1 MVYNY
6 KYKLEWT
13 GLKNAD
19 ASEFYYRLEF
29 YKKEAEIIPHD
40 VITLTASNKP
50 FTLNYKSKS
59 DYVFEPFRASSAEIN
74 LFFNTDSIVQPEDF
88 YSDTDNTSWK
98 VILKLVQ
105 GSTVTSLWSGYVL
118 NSDIQYDW
126 QDQYYLRL
134 TASDFLGILKE
145 YKYSDIEVF
154 SLPQTYNFYEGISI
168 KDFVVRCL
176 SLIGLGNDVKFAY
189 QFYEFTDPN
198 NENKLKNETSMFLNE
213 YAAIDWSN
221 KYPYDIEKLLSNLM
235 TSLGCILY
243 LDNRDNSWTVLS
255 INEVGTN
262 TSNTVPYRKY
272 NSAGTYLSSGDY
284 DIKNT
289 IARNTDVVF
298 SDANQVVNLRPRL
311 DEVQMMYD
319 YKPKNLVPNYGFF
332 QGDNGEVP
340 TGWVLSPYASPPVS
354 NTDYYVETNKPNPY
368 DAKNLGSISTDEIQA
383 GLVWDKYISL
393 TVNMDRFNACM
404 PFTDATF
411 DPTPPRY
418 FKDKLTFNVKFDY
431 QINKPNDIPEFGFN
445 SSLYVYRP
453 DFAGDYVSP
462 FFDGQWVAQSDYD
475 RYRSYA
481 TIGSGPA
488 RFAAWSGL
496 NNEWKSFQ
504 LVTQSTFNTGVVS
517 TQPENWFYRFTRL
530 EFWLRT
536 LHLPSGTSKTGI
548 DWKVDNMQ
556 VQVVP
561 VQNANLEKYGY
572 SALQNID
579 NNSTQLPY
587 QRKTKKIESM
597 FNSGFSDLNSAI
609 YYEDVIFTKVVRD
622 KTPYLGENSI
632 CSSNSWLRPFETI
645 EGEGSNLNYLQ
656 SLVSAS
662 ILSFYRSPAKTF
674 TGNVYAEQT
683 PAVAKPFAFP
693 VYTGIEGVY
702 DSSYIQNTIDLFLTA
717 VTADGG
723 FYEAYDCL
731 TARVENIIQK
741 NAFFFMTEASFDYF
755 TNKTNAKLEEDLT
768 SRKEDF
774 TIGLAPFKFSASP
787 ILGTPGSSESNT
799 TTTVEEPA

>member
-6 KYKLEWT
+6 KYKLEWV
-13 GLKNAD
+13 GLKNAN
-19 ASEFYYRLEF
+19 SNEYYYRLEF
-29 YKKEAEIIPHD
+29 YKKEADPFTYEPYP
-40 VITLTASNKP
+40 LTASNKP

-74 LFFNTDSIVQPEDF
+74 LFFNTDSVVQPEDF

-98 VILKLVQ
+98 VVLKLIE
-105 GSTVTSLWSGYVL
+105 GATETDLWSGYVL

-134 TASDFLGILKE
+134 TASDFLGVLKE

-154 SLPQTYNFYEGISI
+154 SLPQTYNFYDGISI
-168 KDFVVRCL
+168 KDFVIKCL
-176 SLIGLGNDVKFAY
+176 SLIKLDNDVKFAF
-189 QFYEFTDPN
+189 QFFEFTDPSN
-198 NENKLKNETSMFLNE
+198 DFREKNETSMFLNE
-213 YAAIDWSN
+213 YAAIDWAN
-221 KYPYDIEKLLSNLM
+221 KYPYDIEKLLGNLM

-243 LDNRDNSWTVLS
+243 LDNRDNAWTILS

-262 TSNTVPYRKY
+262 TDNTVPYRKY
-272 NSAGTYLSSGDY
+272 NSVGTFIDDGFY
-284 DIKNT
+284 DIRNQ
-289 IARNTDVVF
+289 IARGTDVIF
-298 SDANQVVNLRPRL
+298 SDKNQVVNLRPRL
-311 DEVQMMYD
+311 DEVHMMYD
-319 YKPKNLVPNYGFF
+319 YKPKNLLPNYGFF
-332 QGDNGEVP
+332 QGNPGTVP
-340 TGWVLSPYASPPVS
+340 LDWELAPTVTS
-354 NTDYYVETNKPNPY
+354 TDYYVEENKPNPY
-368 DAKNLGSISTDEIQA
+368 DKKNLGSISTDEVQA
-383 GLVWDKYISL
+383 GLVWDKYIGI
-393 TVNMDRFNACM
+393 TVEMDRFDACM
-404 PFTDATF
+404 PFTDGTF

-431 QINKPNDIPEFGFN
+431 QINKPNEISEYGFN

-453 DFAGDYVSP
+453 EWGDYVSP
-462 FFDGQWVAQSDYD
+462 FFDGQWVAQTDYD
-475 RYRSYA
+475 RTRSYA

-504 LVTQSTFNTGVVS
+504 LVTQSTFNTGVIS
-517 TQPENWFYRFTRL
+517 TAIPENWFYRFTKL

-536 LHLPSGTSKTGI
+536 LHLEPLTPKTDI

-572 SALQNID
+572 AALQNID

-597 FNSGFSDLNSAI
+597 FNGGFSDLNSAI
-609 YYEDVIFTKVVRD
+609 YYEDVIFTKVIRD

-632 CSSNSWLRPFETI
+632 CSSNSWLRPWQYVI
-645 EGEGSNLNYLQ
+645 GEGVNLNYLQ

-662 ILSFYRSPAKTF
+662 ILSFYRAPARTF
-674 TGNVYAEQT
+674 TGNVYAEQA
-683 PAVAKPFAFP
+683 PAIGVNPYAFP
-693 VYTGIEGVY
+693 VYTGIEGIL
-702 DSSYIQNTIDLFLTA
+702 DKSYIQNRIGIFLTE

-723 FYEAYDCL
+723 VYESVDCL
-731 TARVENIIQK
+731 TARLENIIQK
-741 NAFFFMTEASFDYF
+741 SAYFFMTEASFDYF
-755 TNKTNAKLEEDLT
+755 NNKTNGKLEEDLT
-768 SRKEDF
+768 SKNEDF
-774 TIGLAPFKFSASP
+774 TIGLAPFKFSNSP
-787 ILGTPGSSESNT
+787 ILGAPGSSESNT

>member
-13 GLKNAD
+13 GLKNAN
-19 ASEFYYRLEF
+19 ASEYYYRLEF
-29 YKKEAEIIPHD
+29 YKKEAEEIVYD

-50 FTLNYKSKS
+50 FTLNYKAKS

-105 GSTVTSLWSGYVL
+105 GATETSLWSGYVL

-134 TASDFLGILKE
+134 TASDFLGVLKE
-145 YKYSDIEVF
+145 YKYSDTEVF
-154 SLPQTYNFYEGISI
+154 SLPQTYNFYDGISI
-168 KDFVVRCL
+168 KDFVIRCL
-176 SLIGLGNDVKFAY
+176 SLIKLNNDVKFAF
-189 QFYEFTDPN
+189 QFKEFTDPSN
-198 NENKLKNETSMFLNE
+198 DFREKNETSMFLNE

-221 KYPYDIEKLLSNLM
+221 KYPYDIEKLLGDLM

-243 LDNRDNSWTVLS
+243 LDNRDNAWTILS

-262 TSNTVPYRKY
+262 ESNTVPYRKY
-272 NSAGTYLSSGDY
+272 NSVGSYISSGDY
-284 DIKNT
+284 DIKNN
-289 IARNTDVVF
+289 IARGTEVIF

-319 YKPKNLVPNYGFF
+319 YKPKNLLPNYGFF
-332 QGDNGEVP
+332 QGENGEVP
-340 TGWVLSPYASPPVS
+340 TDWELAPTVS
-354 NTDYYVETNKPNPY
+354 AVDYYVEENKPNPY

-383 GLVWDKYISL
+383 GLVWDKYLSL
-393 TVNMDRFNACM
+393 TVQMDRFDACLGFDTPNA
-404 PFTDATF
+404 
-411 DPTPPRY
+411 RY

-431 QINKPNDIPEFGFN
+431 QINKPQNTAEYGFN

-453 DFAGDYVSP
+453 EWGDYVAP
-462 FFDGQWVAQSDYD
+462 FFDGQWVGQTDYD
-475 RYRSYA
+475 RTRSYA

-504 LVTQSTFNTGVVS
+504 LVTQSTFNTGVIS
-517 TQPENWFYRFTRL
+517 TGIPENWFYRFTRL

-536 LHLPSGTSKTGI
+536 LHLDPGTPKNDI

-572 SALQNID
+572 AALQNID

-597 FNSGFSDLNSAI
+597 FNAGFSDLNSAI
-609 YYEDVIFTKVVRD
+609 YYEDVIFTKVVR
-622 KTPYLGENSI
+622 TSSPYFAENSI
-632 CSSNSWLRPFETI
+632 CSSNSWLRPFEYVV
-645 EGEGSNLNYLQ
+645 GEFTNPTYLQ
-656 SLVSAS
+656 SLISAS
-662 ILSFYRSPAKTF
+662 ILSFYRAPARTF
-674 TGNVYAEQT
+674 TGNVYAEQA
-683 PAVAKPFAFP
+683 PATGVNPYAFP
-693 VYTGIEGVY
+693 VYTGIEGIF
-702 DSSYIQNTIDLFLTA
+702 DKSYIQKTINVFTA
-717 VTADGG
+717 QVTLDGG
-723 FYEAYDCL
+723 IYESLECL
-731 TARVENIIQK
+731 TVRLENIIQK
-741 NAFFFMTEASFDYF
+741 SAFFLMTEASFDYF
-755 TNKTNAKLEEDLT
+755 TNKTNGKLEEDLS
-768 SRKEDF
+768 SRDEDF
-774 TIGLAPFKFSASP
+774 TVGLAPFKFSNSP
-787 ILGTPGSSESNT
+787 ILGAPGSSESNT
-799 TTTVEEPA
+799 TTTVETPA

>member
-13 GLKNAD
+13 GLKNAN
-19 ASEFYYRLEF
+19 ASEYYYRLEF
-29 YKKEAEIIPHD
+29 YKKEAEEIVYD

-50 FTLNYKSKS
+50 FTLNYKAKS

-98 VILKLVQ
+98 VVLKLVQ
-105 GSTVTSLWSGYVL
+105 GATETSLWSGYVL

-134 TASDFLGILKE
+134 TASDFLGVLKE
-145 YKYSDIEVF
+145 YKYSDVEVF
-154 SLPQTYNFYEGISI
+154 SLPQTYNFYDGISI

-176 SLIGLGNDVKFAY
+176 SLIKLNNDVKFAF
-189 QFYEFTDPN
+189 QFKEFTDPSN
-198 NENKLKNETSMFLNE
+198 DFREKNETSLFLNE
-213 YAAIDWSN
+213 YAAIDWSS
-221 KYPYDIEKLLSNLM
+221 KYPYDIEKLLGDLM

-243 LDNRDNSWTVLS
+243 LDNRDNAWTILS
-255 INEVGTN
+255 INEIATN
-262 TSNTVPYRKY
+262 ESNTVPYRKY
-272 NSAGTYLSSGDY
+272 NSVGSYISSGDY
-284 DIKNT
+284 DIKNN
-289 IARNTDVVF
+289 IARGTEVIF

-319 YKPKNLVPNYGFF
+319 YKPKNLLPNYGFF
-332 QGDNGEVP
+332 QGNPGDVP
-340 TGWVLSPYASPPVS
+340 LDWELAPTVS
-354 NTDYYVETNKPNPY
+354 AVDYYVEENKPNPY

-383 GLVWDKYISL
+383 GLVWDKYLSL
-393 TVNMDRFNACM
+393 TVQMDRFDACLGFDTPNA
-404 PFTDATF
+404 
-411 DPTPPRY
+411 RY

-431 QINKPNDIPEFGFN
+431 QINKPQNTAEYGFN

-453 DFAGDYVSP
+453 EWGDYVAP
-462 FFDGQWVAQSDYD
+462 FFDGQWVGQTDYD
-475 RYRSYA
+475 RVRSYA

-504 LVTQSTFNTGVVS
+504 LVTQSTFNTGVIS
-517 TQPENWFYRFTRL
+517 TGIPENWFYRFTRL

-536 LHLPSGTSKTGI
+536 LHLDPGTPKTDI

-572 SALQNID
+572 AALQNID

-597 FNSGFSDLNSAI
+597 FNSGFSDANSAL
-609 YYEDVIFTKVVRD
+609 YYEDVIFTKVVRSSS
-622 KTPYLGENSI
+622 PYFGENSI
-632 CSSNSWLRPFETI
+632 CSSNSWLRPFEYVV
-645 EGEGSNLNYLQ
+645 GEFTNPTYLQ
-656 SLVSAS
+656 SLICAS
-662 ILSFYRSPAKTF
+662 ILSFYRAPARTF
-674 TGNVYAEQT
+674 TGNVYAEQA
-683 PAVAKPFAFP
+683 PATGVNPYAFP
-693 VYTGIEGVY
+693 VYTGIEGIY
-702 DSSYIQNTIDLFLTA
+702 DKSYIQKTINVFTA
-717 VTADGG
+717 QVTLDGG
-723 FYEAYDCL
+723 IYESLECL
-731 TARVENIIQK
+731 TARLENIIQK
-741 NAFFFMTEASFDYF
+741 SAYFFMTEASFDYF
-755 TNKTNAKLEEDLT
+755 TNKTNGKLEEDLS
-768 SRKEDF
+768 SRDEDF
-774 TIGLAPFKFSASP
+774 TIGLAPFKFSNSP
-787 ILGTPGSSESNT
+787 ILGAPGSSESNT
-799 TTTVEEPA
+799 TTTVETPA